1 MDKRRLRGFLKEHIF
16 KSSFTMSEVS
26 TDGDLQIFKIGSVIA
41 ACSKDTEKSR
51 KAVLDYVMSIKGTMY
66 ASFLFRDLSD
76 EEAAKVIQKRI
87 FTIRGGGAYY
97 L

>member
-1 MDKRRLRGFLKEHIF
+1 MDRRRLRGFLKEHIF
-16 KSSFTMSEVS
+16 KGLFTMSEVS

-51 KAVLDYVMSIKGTMY
+51 KAVLDYVMSIKGTLY
-66 ASFLFRDLSD
+66 TSFLFRDLTD
-76 EEAAKVIQKRI
+76 EEATEVIQKRI
-87 FTIRGGGAYY
+87 FTIRNGGAYY